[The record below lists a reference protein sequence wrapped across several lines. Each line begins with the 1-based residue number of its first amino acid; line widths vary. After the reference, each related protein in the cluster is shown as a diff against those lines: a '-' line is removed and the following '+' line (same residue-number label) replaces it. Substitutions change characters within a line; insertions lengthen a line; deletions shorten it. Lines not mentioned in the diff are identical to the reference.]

1 MTLAF
6 AEELNHGVSCIT
18 PLEPVNLQHSGNPCR
33 PYGSSYVLMLGAGE
47 GV

>member
-6 AEELNHGVSCIT
+6 AKELNHGVSCIT
-18 PLEPVNLQHSGNPCR
+18 PLEPMNLQHSGNPCR
-33 PYGSSYVLMLGAGE
+33 PHSSGYVLMLGAGE